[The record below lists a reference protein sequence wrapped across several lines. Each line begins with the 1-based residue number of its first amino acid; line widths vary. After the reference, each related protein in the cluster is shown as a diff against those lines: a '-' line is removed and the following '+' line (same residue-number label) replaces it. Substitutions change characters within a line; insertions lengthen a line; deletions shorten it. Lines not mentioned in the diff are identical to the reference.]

1 MALPFILWGAAALL
15 AGTGVVKGIGAK
27 NDFDEAKAIGESART
42 RYENAE
48 YDLQSFRKRTNLEFE
63 ALGQVKVSIFNHQ
76 IKHLVDV
83 IRKSKKASSIL
94 RGFKSG
100 IDSLELKDME
110 RLVLSSLEI
119 EKGLGTGAVTGAL
132 AAWGAYGS
140 VGMLASAS
148 TGTAISTLSGIAAS
162 NATLAWLGGG
172 ALSVGGFGMAG
183 GALALGGIVLG
194 PALAV
199 CSFVLASKAEEALT
213 QAHKYRAEVDIAI
226 AEINKMKIVLLALQA
241 NAREVSAVL
250 SQMAKRFDTIKVNDD
265 SNRQAFDQ
273 MVIIGKGIK
282 SVLDTPIMEQD
293 GGASK
298 NIKAKISGY
307 LEI

>member
-15 AGTGVVKGIGAK
+15 AGTGVVKGIGAI
-27 NDFDEAKAIGESART
+27 NDFDDAKAIGESARR
-42 RYENAE
+42 RYEDAE
-48 YDLQSFRKRTNLEFE
+48 SSLQNSRDKTNSEFE
-63 ALGQVKVSIFNHQ
+63 ALGKVKVSIFKNQ
-76 IKHLVDV
+76 INHLVTV
-83 IRKSKKASSIL
+83 IKKSKNASSKLKNFDVSI
-94 RGFKSG
+94 SPN
-100 IDSLELKDME
+100 ELKEME
-110 RLVLSSLEI
+110 QLVLTSLEI

-140 VGMLASAS
+140 VGLLASAS
-148 TGTAISTLSGIAAS
+148 TGAAITGLSGVAAT

-172 ALSVGGFGMAG
+172 ALSTGGFGMAG

-199 CSFVLASKAEEALT
+199 GGFMLASKAEEALT

-226 AEINKMKIVLLALQA
+226 AEIDKMEIVLLALQA
-241 NAREVSAVL
+241 NAREVSNVL
-250 SQMAKRFDTIKVNDD
+250 SQMAKRFDAIKVHDD
-265 SNRQAFDQ
+265 SNSQAFNQ
-273 MVIIGKGIK
+273 MIIVAKGLK
-282 SVLDTPIMEQD
+282 SVLDTAIMEQD